1 VDRRALRRGEGA
13 LVTDELDRVAEYR
26 LTTRR
31 IVRELDGE
39 ERSSA
44 LLRLRDLAKREQ
56 LAAWCLQAIVE
67 EIGWEHERAAVFEQR
82 SYGDRL
88 ERAHRRLRGQGYA
101 ACPTCESA
109 LSTEADWQHWRQL
122 REAAIV
128 EAEAK
133 EQAV

>member
-1 VDRRALRRGEGA
+1 M
-13 LVTDELDRVAEYR
+13 TTELDRVAEYR
-26 LTTRR
+26 RTTRR
-31 IVRELDGE
+31 ILRELDCE

-88 ERAHRRLRGQGYA
+88 ERAHRKLRGEGFA

-109 LSTEADWQHWRQL
+109 LSNEADWEQWRQL
-122 REAAIV
+122 REAAIA

-133 EQAV
+133 ERAV